1 MSTLFNVS
9 PRPEY
14 FSPEHE
20 EFRRTVRA
28 FVEREIAP
36 YVNEWDEAGT
46 FPRELYRKAAA
57 VGIIGLGYP
66 EEYGGTPADQFFS
79 IVSAEEIARAGCG
92 GLQASLGSHG
102 IGMPPVVAHGSEAL
116 KRRVLPP
123 VIARREDRRAGHHR
137 ARRRLRRGGAEDHR
151 ACATA
156 TTTWST
162 ARRPSSPRACAPTT
176 SAWRCAPTRPT
187 AAPAACRC
195 C

>member
-20 EFRRTVRA
+20 QFRRTVRA

-36 YVNEWDEAGT
+36 HVNAWDEAGT

-92 GLQASLGSHG
+92 GAAGQPGHRTAS
-102 IGMPPVVAHGSEAL
+102 AC
-116 KRRVLPP
+116 RRWWRTA
-123 VIARREDRRAGHHR
+123 ARR
-137 ARRRLRRGGAEDHR
+137 
-151 ACATA
+151 
-156 TTTWST
+156 
-162 ARRPSSPRACAPTT
+162 
-176 SAWRCAPTRPT
+176 
-187 AAPAACRC
+187 
-195 C
+195 